1 MPGCSDVGKRLIYFD
16 GHGHI
21 NQLVEVDNGY
31 LMGAHG
37 VMGVSPQNF
46 SIPIGAEYGH
56 FFFDTYSPLQ
66 PNKSNATKL
75 YYCQEIYS
83 DTIPASVA
91 EFNTSTI
98 NMERYRQL
106 LVCLEEENSVTG
118 CITSI
123 CEEWPYF
130 GGTVEMKSEK
140 VVPSDEQTQTS
151 DGSGYASVTITI
163 MLVLVNT
170 LVTLAKF
177 I

>member
-16 GHGHI
+16 GHGHM

-37 VMGVSPQNF
+37 VMAMDPQNL
-46 SIPIGAEYGH
+46 STPIGAEYGH
-56 FFFDTYSPLQ
+56 FYFDTYSPFQ
-66 PNKSNATKL
+66 PNKNSATKL

-83 DTIPASVA
+83 DTIPVSVA

-98 NMERYRQL
+98 NMERYRKL
-106 LVCLEEENSVTG
+106 LTCLEEENSVTG
-118 CITSI
+118 CINSI

-130 GGTVEMKSEK
+130 GGTVEIESEK
-140 VVPSDEQTQTS
+140 VVPSEEPTQTS
-151 DGSGYASVTITI
+151 DGSRYASVAI
-163 MLVLVNT
+163 MIMFF
-170 LVTLAKF
+170 LVTLAGF

>member
-1 MPGCSDVGKRLIYFD
+1 MPGCSDVGKRIIYFD
-16 GHGHI
+16 GHGHM

-37 VMGVSPQNF
+37 VMAMDPQNL
-46 SIPIGAEYGH
+46 STPIGAEYGH
-56 FFFDTYSPLQ
+56 FYFDTHSPLQ

-75 YYCQEIYS
+75 FYCQEIYS

-98 NMERYRQL
+98 NMARYRKL
-106 LVCLEEENSVTG
+106 LTCLEEENSVTG

-123 CEEWPYF
+123 CDEWPYF
-130 GGTVEMKSEK
+130 GGSPAEMKAEE
-140 VVPSDEQTQTS
+140 VVPSDTPTQTS
-151 DGSGYASVTITI
+151 DGSGFASVTVTI
-163 MLVLVNT
+163 VFVLVIAAG
-170 LVTLAKF
+170 V

>member
-16 GHGHI
+16 GHGHM
-21 NQLVEVDNGY
+21 NQVVEVDNGY

-37 VMGVSPQNF
+37 IMGMSPQNL

-56 FFFDTYSPLQ
+56 FYFDTYSPLQ
-66 PNKSNATKL
+66 PNKNNATKL

-106 LVCLEEENSVTG
+106 LACLEEKNSVTG

-130 GGTVEMKSEK
+130 GGTVEMKSEE
-140 VVPSDEQTQTS
+140 VVPSDTPTQTS
-151 DGSGYASVTITI
+151 DGSRYASVTDT
-163 MLVLVNT
+163 MFVLI
-170 LVTLAKF
+170 TLAGSF
-177 I
+177 RFSI